1 MDILKK
7 IKNYNKKK
15 IKLFSKKINLEDTYK
30 YKINKEKLVIINEN
44 NKKILTADFSFFGII
59 NNNNFW
65 IWGTSIPGTNTKIT
79 NSINKIKNFS
89 YLFEN
94 NKNKQ
99 ILFYHRFLTNDVILI
114 NDKKQI
120 DWINYL
126 INYLNDSEIFINF
139 DNSKNN
145 LQFITI
151 DKINQLY
158 V

>member
-79 NSINKIKNFS
+79 NSINKIKNLS